1 MQDYSLLLC
10 IFFYWMST
18 FSLFSLLE
26 ASNYRLRVINLE
38 GKKYKIILYCINGNA
53 TVQNGIQIRELN
65 GSGEH
70 TLKHYDRYDS
80 LISFPVYENKLK
92 LVLKNTNLQ
101 RQAPDTLY
109 LKLP

>member
-1 MQDYSLLLC
+1 
-10 IFFYWMST
+10 MST